1 MKITET
7 EVEYVAKLANL
18 HIPVGEQTELA
29 TQLSQILDYVDQL
42 NTLDLSGIEPTPQMN
57 VSSKTAGRD
66 DVAISRTGSSEAGRT
81 VKLFKV
87 PKVITER

>member
-18 HIPVGEQTELA
+18 EIPAGEQTELA
-29 TQLSQILDYVDQL
+29 AQLSQILDYVDQL
-42 NTLDLSGIEPTPQMN
+42 NRLDLSGIEPTPQMN
-57 VSSKTAGRD
+57 VSSKPAGRD
-66 DVAISRTGSSEAGRT
+66 DRANPRTGSGEAGRT